1 MSKIK
6 LFIEKSWLV
15 VVSSLLFG
23 LVLGFAN
30 FSWQGK
36 IEANELEKVKKNM
49 RALVADAN
57 DFVAVCIQKPLQ
69 ITEKKSI
76 KTDIYKA
83 VDSDGKTIGFAYTAQ
98 GAGFADKIK
107 LVIAVDATLK
117 KYLGYKVLSSN
128 ETPGFGDKI
137 DGEKNESEPFNSR
150 FEDAPF
156 AKLEVVKVD
165 SPSRKNKEIIA
176 ITGATISSDA
186 VVSIFNSYRDKV
198 KEKLEAEGLLK

>member
-1 MSKIK
+1 MSNIK

-15 VVSSLLFG
+15 VISSVLFG

-30 FSWQGK
+30 YSWQDK
-36 IEANELEKVKKNM
+36 IAENELEKVKKNM
-49 RALVADAN
+49 RLLITDAN
-57 DFVAVCIQKPLQ
+57 DFVAVCTQEPLQ

-107 LVIAVDATLK
+107 LVIATDATLK

-137 DGEKNESEPFNSR
+137 DGDKNPSEAFNGR
-150 FEDAPF
+150 FSDAPF
-156 AKLEVVKVD
+156 AKLEIVKVD

-198 KEKLEAEGLLK
+198 EEKLEAEGLLE